1 MLPVRQP
8 TVSVPEPMDVVVV
21 VVAAYRVGVT
31 RVLVVDDDFMVAKLH
46 GRYVSA
52 MDGFTVVGV
61 AHSGADA
68 LRAARRLRPDLV
80 LLDIYL
86 PDMDGIAVLRELRAA
101 EERSGDTRSADALFI
116 TAARDA
122 GVVRA
127 ALRAG
132 ALHYLIKPF
141 HRSALEEQLHHVAS
155 LRNRLD
161 ALDEA
166 RQEARQEDVDRI
178 FGTRPPARANSPRG
192 SRRAPRTW
200 WNASCARTRPACPP
214 PSAPR
219 RVPCP
224 ASARAAISS
233 TSRKRGGPRCRCGTG
248 GRGGRSAATA
258 RCPDLAGRA
267 RPRRS

>member
-1 MLPVRQP
+1 M
-8 TVSVPEPMDVVVV
+8 
-21 VVAAYRVGVT
+21 VALYGGRVT
-31 RVLVVDDDFMVAKLH
+31 KVLVVDDDFMVAKLH
-46 GRYVSA
+46 SRYVSA

-61 AHSGADA
+61 AHSGAEA

-86 PDMDGIAVLRELRAA
+86 PDIDGISVLRELRAA
-101 EERSGDTRSADALFI
+101 EERDADGHSADALFI

-141 HRSALEEQLHHVAS
+141 HRAALVEQLHHVAS

-166 RQEARQEDVDRI
+166 RQEARQEDVDHI
-178 FGTRPPARANSPRG
+178 FGTRPPG
-192 SRRAPRTW
+192 SRELPKGLAAHTADLVERVLREHPQGLSASECAQAGALSRVSTRRYLEYFAETGRAEVTLRY
-200 WNASCARTRPACPP
+200 
-214 PSAPR
+214 
-219 RVPCP
+219 
-224 ASARAAISS
+224 
-233 TSRKRGGPRCRCGTG
+233 GGTG
-248 GRGGRSAATA
+248 RPER
-258 RCPDLAGRA
+258 RYRA
-267 RPRRS
+267 LS